1 MSEAAAAES
10 VTPERAPP
18 QPSAARRPRV
28 IYVMGAGHSGST
40 ILGVAL
46 GNCDG
51 VFFGGELEEWVMR
64 GGRPKFG
71 GLERTR
77 FWRTVSDKVR
87 DASDLFGT
95 QARDCL
101 ERSSAALR
109 IDRWPARRRLRRR
122 YRQVAGELFRAIA
135 DTADAMYVVD
145 TSHFPLRARELQKVN
160 DIELYVI
167 FLVREP
173 QSVIESYVGHINRHA
188 LLQRRLRVFTKNADL
203 WLTHLLALPVFLRQ
217 PRDHRLL
224 LRHEQFVADPE
235 GVLRCILAQVGSSAP
250 TPDLAALRTG
260 LALQGN
266 RLLWSE
272 EVALNSHPIRPARPS
287 RVTRLL
293 QLPWALVL
301 SRLRPAAA
309 VTPGS
314 TESAPAPL
322 SR

>member
-10 VTPERAPP
+10 VTPERGPP
-18 QPSAARRPRV
+18 QPSAAQRPRV

-46 GNCDG
+46 GNCEG
-51 VFFGGELEEWVMR
+51 VFFGGELEEWTLR

-77 FWRTVSDKVR
+77 FWRAVCERVC

-95 QARDCL
+95 DARDCL

-109 IDRWPARRRLRRR
+109 PDHWPARRRLRGR
-122 YRQVAGELFRAIA
+122 YHQVAGELFGAIA
-135 DTADAMYVVD
+135 EVARATHVVD
-145 TSHFPLRARELQKVN
+145 TSHFPLRARELQRVK

-167 FLVREP
+167 FLVRDP

-188 LLQRRLRVFTKNADL
+188 RLQRTLRVLTKNADL
-203 WLTHLLALPVFLRQ
+203 WLTHLLALTVFLRQ
-217 PRDHRLL
+217 PGTRRLL
-224 LRHEQFVADPE
+224 LRHEQFIADPAA
-235 GVLRCILAQVGSSAP
+235 VLRQVLAQAGSSAS
-250 TPDLAALRTG
+250 TPDLGALRTG

-272 EVALNSHPIRPARPS
+272 QVALNSKPISPARPS
-287 RVTRLL
+287 RVTRAL
-293 QLPWALVL
+293 QLPWAAVF
-301 SRLRPAAA
+301 SRLTPAAA
-309 VTPGS
+309 VSPRS
-314 TESAPAPL
+314 TERVPAPV